1 MVSLKKK
8 YPQGGEKQLIA
19 AVLGKEVRE
28 KRLFYIIRSTKRGH
42 LQTILSK
49 VIALCMHCVIM
60 SCLLYGANL
69 VFAEMT
75 IGFHNLSASIQSV
88 AAYMESNL
96 SICIGEYILCSI
108 LTKSIML
115 FGTGVFLMVLC
126 IVADHMFVPYLIGFL
141 CYGISY
147 ILYIVLPAGEKTA
160 ILKYNNWI
168 GLMKTEYLYGSYL
181 NFNIGEYPISR
192 LDVAWA
198 GVTVFTML
206 GIFLSVVIFVYGNN
220 FELKRRQ
227 HKYQK
232 EFRPHASLL
241 GYESYKIM
249 IMNRALVIL
258 LLFSILIG
266 YRIMSQEYYPS
277 LQEQYYQNMMM
288 ELEGK
293 LTEEKEALILSEQER
308 YTQAFSEIDR
318 IDHLVANGEVSE
330 SAGDSLKAKW
340 YAITFFYP
348 SFERVLEQYQ
358 RVSESGEDFIY
369 DTGYLYVFG
378 KMNNDYLIDLLLLYL
393 CIVLAFSN
401 VMVMEYQNGS
411 WFLLCITEKGKKQII
426 FMKSFVCVIAVMM
439 LSIIPIV
446 CRCID
451 VSETYPLHGLNFK
464 ITDLPCYKDLPLSV
478 PIWIFAILVLLS
490 QMLSLIMV
498 FFVVLLISHW
508 RKNYIQTIFFAVLI
522 LVVPLILKLLGFSF
536 AGWFTVYPIY
546 TWY

>member
-1 MVSLKKK
+1 
-8 YPQGGEKQLIA
+8 
-19 AVLGKEVRE
+19 
-28 KRLFYIIRSTKRGH
+28 
-42 LQTILSK
+42 
-49 VIALCMHCVIM
+49 
-60 SCLLYGANL
+60 
-69 VFAEMT
+69 
-75 IGFHNLSASIQSV
+75 
-88 AAYMESNL
+88 
-96 SICIGEYILCSI
+96 
-108 LTKSIML
+108 
-115 FGTGVFLMVLC
+115 
-126 IVADHMFVPYLIGFL
+126 
-141 CYGISY
+141 
-147 ILYIVLPAGEKTA
+147 
-160 ILKYNNWI
+160 
-168 GLMKTEYLYGSYL
+168 
-181 NFNIGEYPISR
+181 
-192 LDVAWA
+192 
-198 GVTVFTML
+198 ML

-318 IDHLVANGEVSE
+318 MDHLVANGE
-330 SAGDSLKAKW
+330 
-340 YAITFFYP
+340 
-348 SFERVLEQYQ
+348 
-358 RVSESGEDFIY
+358 VSESGEDFIY